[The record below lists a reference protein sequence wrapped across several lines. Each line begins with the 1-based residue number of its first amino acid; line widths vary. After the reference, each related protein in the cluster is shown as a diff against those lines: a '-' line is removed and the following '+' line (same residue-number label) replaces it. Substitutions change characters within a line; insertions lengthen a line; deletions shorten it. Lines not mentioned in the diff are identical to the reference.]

1 MAEYVSRTM
10 RKKKDDHGR
19 RAVLIALFVLCV
31 AVLALL
37 WWTLFSPTGQTSQR
51 KGTVVSVEIAKGSTP
66 AHIARLL
73 SEKGVVTNATMF
85 RLQARLGNATGSLKA
100 GVYKLE
106 VGLGYAKAIEALEEG
121 PAGEYTTVTIPEGLT
136 VAQTARIVEK
146 RTGLSAEKFIAR
158 AKGGAS
164 TYRKDYPF
172 LKGAYHDSLEGFL
185 FPDTYRVASDATEG
199 DVITMMLKRFEQ
211 VWSGIEVPSSRANTY
226 SVPQLVTIASLVE
239 REASI
244 ESERPLVSS
253 VIDNRLAL
261 GRRLQFCSTVQ
272 FLLPGKAKSKLRLT
286 NADLATS
293 SPYNTYLHEG
303 LPPGPIANPGKNSL
317 EAAVKPA
324 QTTFLYFVLTGKDGR
339 QTFASTSEEFAMAK
353 AKSKAVF
360 GR

>member
-1 MAEYVSRTM
+1 M
-10 RKKKDDHGR
+10 RNKKKNNKGR
-19 RAVLIALFVLCV
+19 GAVLIVLFVLCI
-31 AVLALL
+31 AVLGIL
-37 WWTLFSPTGQTSQR
+37 WWTLFSPTGKTSQR

-66 AHIARLL
+66 VQIAHIL
-73 SEKGVVTNATMF
+73 SERGIVTNATMF
-85 RLQARLGNATGSLKA
+85 QLQARLGNAAGSLKA
-100 GVYKLE
+100 GTYKLE
-106 VGLGYAKAIEALEEG
+106 VGLGYAKTIKALEVG
-121 PAGEYTTVTIPEGLT
+121 PAGDYVTVTIPEGLT
-136 VAQTARIVEK
+136 ISQTARIIEK
-146 RTGLSAEKFIAR
+146 KTGLSAKKFTAR
-158 AKGGAS
+158 AKDGAS
-164 TYRKDYPF
+164 TYRKEYPF
-172 LKGAYHDSLEGFL
+172 LRGTYRNSLEGFL

-199 DVITMMLKRFEQ
+199 DVIAMMLKRFGQ
-211 VWSGIEVPSSRANTY
+211 VWSSIEVPSARANVY
-226 SVPQLVTIASLVE
+226 SVSQLVTIASLAE

-244 ESERPLVSS
+244 ESERPLVAS

-293 SPYNTYLHEG
+293 NPYNTYLHKG

-324 QTTFLYFVLTGKDGR
+324 HTTFLYFVLTGKDGS

-360 GR
+360 GK